1 MTELVTIKVFMTE
14 IEAEIVRGRLLTE
27 GIEAYIFKDDCGG
40 MYPQLRLSQGVAVK
54 VPADQARRAAEVL
67 AEVPLAAAGAEEG
80 AEEEAEETVSPVP
93 ATAFF
98 PVAAW
103 FLGTLGIGL
112 MLLGIFEAAFF
123 RIGLPVLLIGLIL
136 GTLAPR
142 REE

>member
-1 MTELVTIKVFMTE
+1 MTDLVTIKVFMTE
-14 IEAEIVRGRLLTE
+14 IEAEIVRGRLLSE
-27 GIEAYIFKDDCGG
+27 GIDAAIFKDDCGG

-54 VPADQARRAAEVL
+54 VPADQSRRAAEVL
-67 AEVPLAAAGAEEG
+67 AEAPWPEGEETEE
-80 AEEEAEETVSPVP
+80 AEEEAAEPVP

-103 FLGTLGIGL
+103 FLGTLGLGL
-112 MLLGIFEAAFF
+112 IILGIFEAVFF
-123 RIGLPVLLIGLIL
+123 QIGLPVLLIGLIL